1 MGLTRGVTRAAIGLD
16 YYGSMKSLHRL
27 AVAVMAVCA
36 ISAHAQNM
44 QAQAPQAA
52 PPASPSAADEGPA
65 ASAMDAELFY
75 RLLLGEMSVRA
86 GEPDAAF
93 GLILDAARKTNDAK
107 LYERAVNIALQARAG
122 ESALQAAR
130 AWKDA
135 EPKSR
140 EANRYVLQILL
151 ALNRITET
159 VEPLRAELSSTPAA
173 ERSMALAVVP
183 RYYARASDRKLA
195 ATVVEQALAGDL
207 ANPVTATSAWTTV
220 GRMRMAAGDTAGAI
234 QAALRGQAAD
244 PFAEGPATLAIE
256 MMDPKTPQA
265 EPIIKRYLEGKPVP
279 ELRMGYARAL
289 LDGQRYAEAAA
300 QLQVVTTEKPDF
312 AEAWLVLGSLQA
324 QDNQQDAAEAS
335 LKRYIVLAQDLR
347 GAEEKKRGLAQ
358 AYLALSQIAEKR
370 KDYAGAE
377 AWLSRIENAEDLLG
391 ARTRRASILAKQG
404 RIDEARDLIRTL
416 PGRNAAEIRLRLLAE
431 VQLLRDNKR
440 YQEAYDLLSQA
451 ISSAPEDTDLLYDQ
465 ATLAEKLGSLGEME
479 RILRRVI
486 AIKPEAHHAYNALG
500 YSLADRN
507 VRLDE
512 ARELIKKALEFAPND
527 PFITDSLGW
536 VEFRAGNRAEALRI
550 LDQAYKARPDAEIA
564 AHLGEVLW
572 VMGQRDRA
580 LSIWRE
586 GMMLNSDNETLQETL
601 KRLRAKP

>member
-1 MGLTRGVTRAAIGLD
+1 MAA
-16 YYGSMKSLHRL
+16 
-27 AVAVMAVCA
+27 CA
-36 ISAHAQNM
+36 MSAHAQNT
-44 QAQAPQAA
+44 
-52 PPASPSAADEGPA
+52 PAPSAPA
-65 ASAMDAELFY
+65 AEPPTVSAMDAELFY

-93 GLILDAARKTNDAK
+93 GLILDSARKTGDAA

-135 EPKSR
+135 DPKSR

-159 VEPLRAELSSTPAA
+159 VEPLRAELANSPPA
-173 ERSMALAVVP
+173 ERSLALAVVP
-183 RYYARASDRKLA
+183 RYYTRASDRKLA
-195 ATVVEQALAGDL
+195 ATVVEQALAADL
-207 ANPVTATSAWTTV
+207 ANPVTATSAWTAV

-234 QAALRGQAAD
+234 QAATRGQAAD
-244 PFAEGPATLAIE
+244 PFSEGPAMLAIE

-265 EPIIKRYLEGKPVP
+265 EPIIKRYLDGKPVP

-289 LDGQRYAEAAA
+289 LDGQRYAEASA
-300 QLQVVTTEKPDF
+300 QLQIVTTEKPDF

-324 QDNQQDAAEAS
+324 QDNQSDAAEAS
-335 LKRYIVLAQDLR
+335 LKRYIVLAQDVR

-404 RIDEARDLIRTL
+404 KIDEARELIRTL
-416 PGRNAAEIRLRLLAE
+416 PGRNAAEIRLRLLGE

-451 ISSAPEDTDLLYDQ
+451 ITAAPEDTDLLYDQ
-465 ATLAEKLGSLGEME
+465 ATLAEKLGSLSEME

-550 LDQAYKARPDAEIA
+550 LDTAFKAKPDAEIA

-572 VMGQRDRA
+572 TMGQRDRA

-586 GMMLNSDNETLQETL
+586 GLMLNSDNETLQETL

>member
-1 MGLTRGVTRAAIGLD
+1 
-16 YYGSMKSLHRL
+16 MKSLHRL
-27 AVAVMAVCA
+27 AMAVMAACA
-36 ISAHAQNM
+36 MSAHAQNM
-44 QAQAPQAA
+44 QAQATQS
-52 PPASPSAADEGPA
+52 PPAAATSGPPV

-93 GLILDAARKTNDAK
+93 GLILDSARKTGDAA

-135 EPKSR
+135 DPKSR

-159 VEPLRAELSSTPAA
+159 VDPLRAELANTPPA

-183 RYYARASDRKLA
+183 RYYTRASDRKLA
-195 ATVVEQALAGDL
+195 ATVVEQALAADL
-207 ANPVTATSAWTTV
+207 ANPVTATSAWTAV

-234 QAALRGQAAD
+234 QAATRGQAAD
-244 PFAEGPATLAIE
+244 PFAEGPAMLAIE

-265 EPIIKRYLEGKPVP
+265 EPIIKRYLDGKPVP

-289 LDGQRYAEAAA
+289 LDGQRYAEATA
-300 QLQVVTTEKPDF
+300 QLQIVTTEKPDF

-335 LKRYIVLAQDLR
+335 LKRYIVLAQDVR

-370 KDYAGAE
+370 KDYAAAE

-404 RIDEARDLIRTL
+404 KIDEARELIRTL

-440 YQEAYDLLSQA
+440 YQDAYDLLSKA
-451 ISSAPEDTDLLYDQ
+451 IATSPEDTDLLYDQ
-465 ATLAEKLGSLGEME
+465 ATLAEKLGSLSEME

-550 LDQAYKARPDAEIA
+550 LDTAFKARPDAEIA

-572 VMGQRDRA
+572 TMGQRDRA

-586 GMMLNSDNETLQETL
+586 GLLLNSENETLQETL